1 MEKKRKRSEA
11 LNRPRTAELDMDSP
25 KDMEQTQP
33 PKSAVREWTEA
44 LIIALILALII
55 RAFLLQ
61 AYRIPSSS
69 MEDTLLKGDHIL
81 ATKYNYGMT
90 IPFTTHKL
98 WGKDIVPKRGDV
110 IIFSFPNNTSVDFVK
125 RVIGLPGD
133 TIAVRNKKVVVN
145 GRELSLGHEKYT
157 DPYIVTEGPG
167 RMRDNMP
174 EVVVQKGHVFAM
186 GDNRDQSYDSRFW
199 GQLPVENIKGKALII
214 YFSYER
220 GNMLR
225 RLGRIGHLIK

>member
-1 MEKKRKRSEA
+1 
-11 LNRPRTAELDMDSP
+11 
-25 KDMEQTQP
+25 MEQTPQH
-33 PKSAVREWTEA
+33 KSAAREWTEA

-81 ATKYNYGMT
+81 ATKFNYGMT

-133 TIAVRNKKVVVN
+133 TIAVRNKQVYVN
-145 GRELSLGHEKYT
+145 GKAYTTGHEKYT
-157 DPYIVTEGPG
+157 DPYIVTEGQG

-174 EVVVQKGHVFAM
+174 EILVQKGYVFAM

-214 YFSYER
+214 YFSYEH
-220 GNMLR
+220 GNMLN
-225 RLGRIGHLIK
+225 RLARIGHVVR

>member
-1 MEKKRKRSEA
+1 M
-11 LNRPRTAELDMDSP
+11 DMPTPAD
-25 KDMEQTQP
+25 KDQVQP
-33 PKSAVREWTEA
+33 PKSVAREWTEA
-44 LIIALILALII
+44 LIVALILALII

-81 ATKYNYGMT
+81 ATKFNYGMT
-90 IPFTTHKL
+90 IPFTTHKF
-98 WGKDIVPKRGDV
+98 WGRDIVPKRGDV

-133 TIAVRNKKVVVN
+133 TIAVRNKHVYVN
-145 GRELSLGHEKYT
+145 GQEFTTGHEKYT
-157 DPYIVTEGPG
+157 DPYIITEGQG
-167 RMRDNMP
+167 RVRDNMP
-174 EVVVQKGHVFAM
+174 ELVIQKGYVFAM

-199 GQLPVENIKGKALII
+199 GQLPIENIKGKALVI

-220 GNMLR
+220 GHMPN
-225 RLGRIGHLIK
+225 RLARMGHLIR